1 VFHHSQKLYEIQ
13 AHGSASTEISLMV
26 LSVVIALIG
35 IGIATVMYL
44 KKPELPGKFVASF
57 SQLHKWVYNKWFVDE
72 AYDVLFVNSTKRL
85 GTFCWK
91 GFDLKVVDGIVNGT
105 GKVVNALAT
114 ALRYTQSGLI
124 HNYAL
129 TMVLGMVV
137 MVAIFILK

>member
-1 VFHHSQKLYEIQ
+1 MIV
-13 AHGSASTEISLMV
+13 AAV
-26 LSVVIALIG
+26 G
-35 IGIATVMYL
+35 IGFATLYYM
-44 KKPELPGKFVASF
+44 KNPDLPAKFTSRF
-57 SQLHKWVYNKWFVDE
+57 SGLHRAVFNKWYIDE
-72 AYDVLFVNSTKRL
+72 LYDALFVNPTKKF

-137 MVAIFILK
+137 MVAVFILQ